1 MKQWCRHGPVLDEVC
16 PVGDDEGGEDGL
28 GPRVAPRHVRPHA
41 GDRQPENVVKLLPVH
56 RSLQHLSVLSL
67 KNIYYHTTAEIMLC
81 LGSYLLSMCCDE
93 DYQELSSQVTII
105 IIQSNK
111 LSTLVI
117 ALCMLNNPLWL
128 HSAKQPNTIHCP
140 RCCHREEGSQLPCK
154 ARGSGK
160 DWLGYI
166 RS

>member
-1 MKQWCRHGPVLDEVC
+1 
-16 PVGDDEGGEDGL
+16 
-28 GPRVAPRHVRPHA
+28 
-41 GDRQPENVVKLLPVH
+41 
-56 RSLQHLSVLSL
+56 
-67 KNIYYHTTAEIMLC
+67 
-81 LGSYLLSMCCDE
+81 MCCDE

-154 ARGSGK
+154 ARGSGR
-160 DWLGYI
+160 DWL
-166 RS
+166 

>member
-1 MKQWCRHGPVLDEVC
+1 
-16 PVGDDEGGEDGL
+16 
-28 GPRVAPRHVRPHA
+28 
-41 GDRQPENVVKLLPVH
+41 
-56 RSLQHLSVLSL
+56 
-67 KNIYYHTTAEIMLC
+67 
-81 LGSYLLSMCCDE
+81 MCCDE

-140 RCCHREEGSQLPCK
+140 RCCHREEGSQLACK
-154 ARGSGK
+154 GRGSAVAGI
-160 DWLGYI
+160 GYRIYQIITRRECMTAHI
-166 RS
+166 RMPFQGW

>member
-1 MKQWCRHGPVLDEVC
+1 
-16 PVGDDEGGEDGL
+16 
-28 GPRVAPRHVRPHA
+28 
-41 GDRQPENVVKLLPVH
+41 
-56 RSLQHLSVLSL
+56 
-67 KNIYYHTTAEIMLC
+67 
-81 LGSYLLSMCCDE
+81 MCCDE

-140 RCCHREEGSQLPCK
+140 RCCHPEGVTTSH
-154 ARGSGK
+154 SGR
-160 DWLGYI
+160 DWVGFI

>member
-1 MKQWCRHGPVLDEVC
+1 
-16 PVGDDEGGEDGL
+16 
-28 GPRVAPRHVRPHA
+28 
-41 GDRQPENVVKLLPVH
+41 
-56 RSLQHLSVLSL
+56 
-67 KNIYYHTTAEIMLC
+67 
-81 LGSYLLSMCCDE
+81 MCCDE

-140 RCCHREEGSQLPCK
+140 RCCHREEGSQLACK
-154 ARGSGK
+154 ARGSGR
-160 DWLGYI
+160 DWL
-166 RS
+166 